1 MQKFPEISKSKISI
15 VQINQTFQ
23 LNDSITN
30 QAFRKGQSSKKSMEQ
45 LDSELIVATSCDFKA
60 TATTIY
66 YNTDESI

>member
-30 QAFRKGQSSKKSMEQ
+30 QAFRKGQSSKKSMAAAAQ
-45 LDSELIVATSCDFKA
+45 F
-60 TATTIY
+60 
-66 YNTDESI
+66 